1 MCNRVLQETKS
12 KRGEERVI
20 SYLPLSHVATQ
31 LLDIYFPLAGGASV
45 WFAQPDALKVCIILT
60 GNPSFFYCSLK
71 IFWGNSLFFAS
82 LLLLLLLL
90 LSFDRVLSCKLF
102 VKYTP
107 QFFWAF
113 QGNGYR
119 DNQCMCVLIGCGR
132 R

>member
-60 GNPSFFYCSLK
+60 GNPSFFIAHSK
-71 IFWGNSLFFAS
+71 FFGVIVYF
-82 LLLLLLLL
+82 LL
-90 LSFDRVLSCKLF
+90 V
-102 VKYTP
+102 Y
-107 QFFWAF
+107 
-113 QGNGYR
+113 YYYYY
-119 DNQCMCVLIGCGR
+119 LIGFSLANSSRSTPHNFSGR
-132 R
+132 SKVMVTVTTSVCVC